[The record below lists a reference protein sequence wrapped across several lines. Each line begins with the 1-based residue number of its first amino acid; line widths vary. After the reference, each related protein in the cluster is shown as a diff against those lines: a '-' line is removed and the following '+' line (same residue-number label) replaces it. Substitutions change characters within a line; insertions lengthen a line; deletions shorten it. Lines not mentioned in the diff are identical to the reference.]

1 MISPSTLSTPKVR
14 ILGVYLNGECFT
26 KKELFLTKR
35 KRRDR
40 ITVNHTTHQHM
51 QEDSLLWTENG
62 SRSWDGTI
70 LVSGFGEEKTLNY
83 HSRCGCVEVAVF
95 GFLAAAFHM
104 FTEATHAPPV
114 ALALLL
120 TNSRAYPL
128 LLGIISVS
136 SKYGLMMST
145 KNSSTQENLWL
156 GSSIWVMY
164 LNSW

>member
-1 MISPSTLSTPKVR
+1 MISQSTLSTPKVR

-95 GFLAAAFHM
+95 GFLAAAFHTC
-104 FTEATHAPPV
+104 TEDILAPHV
-114 ALALLL
+114 ALEHLQ
-120 TNSRAYPL
+120 TNSRVCQL
-128 LLGIISVS
+128 LSGTISGS
-136 SKYGLMMST
+136 SKYGLMMSIR
-145 KNSSTQENLWL
+145 NSSTLENLLL
-156 GSSIWVMY
+156 GT
-164 LNSW
+164 